1 MIKYTNSLHLFS
13 DKSFSGF
20 CVGWGTPLTP
30 QKLYEVLKSSYAI
43 IIAYDATSL
52 KPIGFIT
59 CISDGVISAYI
70 PLLEVLP
77 DYQKQGI
84 GKQLVM
90 LLLDRLEHL
99 YMVDLCC
106 DESLQKFYAPLGFIA
121 VQGMVRRNY
130 EASK

>member
-13 DKSFSGF
+13 KQSFSGF
-20 CVGWGTPLTP
+20 CVGWGTPLTAP
-30 QKLYEVLKSSYAI
+30 KLYEVLKSSYAI
-43 IIAYDATSL
+43 VIAYDAASL

-59 CISDGVISAYI
+59 SISDGVLSTYI

-84 GKQLVM
+84 GKQLVT
-90 LLLDRLEHL
+90 LLLQRLEHL

-106 DESLQKFYAPLGFIA
+106 DETLEKFYTPLGFTA
-121 VQGMVRRNY
+121 LKGMVRRNY
-130 EASK
+130 EALR